1 MVMEIGSYFFLC
13 EGKEM
18 SKMIIS
24 VLLAVFLLS
33 CAAGQSLQKEPENIP
48 VGSKSSERDDALSE
62 RLKALEQSVSS
73 LRSEVANLGYR
84 LNNMQA
90 RSSLT
95 SFKLSIFKFSGL
107 SAITMSASYPALIFP
122 LL

>member
-73 LRSEVANLGYR
+73 LRSEVANLGYDQR
-84 LNNMQA
+84 LAATDAGRADRRRNPPRGRPVA
-90 RSSLT
+90 GGRRSVAN
-95 SFKLSIFKFSGL
+95 G
-107 SAITMSASYPALIFP
+107 
-122 LL
+122 